1 MQRRWKV
8 LACALAAMVAAPSAA
23 LAHDPEELSGTPL
36 TNPFGHKFWFHANFQ
51 TAQNP
56 FNAAN
61 THVTSSDIAFWG
73 DLAYVGDYGGFRI
86 FDISRPVPRLV
97 SDMRCY
103 GPQGDPSV
111 FDRDGNGKADTLVL
125 SVDSVLT
132 GPRVRRRAGGQAA
145 DGRVPGRRV
154 GGHPDLRRLQPARAE
169 ADRDR
174 LPGLRLA
181 HEHAAARPAAPAL
194 DVRPELELPARR
206 RPDLRPARRAEG
218 PQGQP
223 RRRAGRRDPVPR
235 PARGAR
241 ADGAADRLSG

>member
-1 MQRRWKV
+1 MFRRWKAV
-8 LACALAAMVAAPSAA
+8 TVACAMAAAVAAPSAA
-23 LAHDPEELSGTPL
+23 LAHDPDELHGGTPL
-36 TNPFGHKFWFHANFQ
+36 TDPFGKRFWFFGNFQ
-51 TAQNP
+51 TSPNP

-86 FDISRPVPRLV
+86 FDISRPTPQLV

-132 GPRVRRRAGGQAA
+132 SRRSAA
-145 DGRVPGRRV
+145 PGRRSRTATTGQYPV
-154 GGHPDLRRLQPARAE
+154 GAWEGIRIFDVSNPQGSV

-181 HEHAAARPAAPAL
+181 HQHAAARAAAPAL

-206 RPDLRPARRAEG
+206 RPDVRPARRGRRAARSTTASSRSSRSRSATR
-218 PQGQP
+218 P
-223 RRRAGRRDPVPR
+223 RRA
-235 PARGAR
+235 
-241 ADGAADRLSG
+241 S